1 MLKDQGSQA
10 EEMAEELRALTAL
23 PVVLSSIPS
32 NYMVVHCVICVGIQ
46 CTLLMCV

>member
-23 PVVLSSIPS
+23 PVVLSSIPGDH
-32 NYMVVHCVICVGIQ
+32 VVARNH
-46 CTLLMCV
+46 L